1 MRPSR
6 MTPENWSLLELYAS
20 TVLMGGAP
28 LFAKLVPVSA
38 DVLTLLRSLIGAI
51 ALGGF
56 IRILGTGLALRRRK
70 DYLIIALIGVVMA
83 LHWITY
89 IHAIRVSTVA
99 AALIG
104 FFTFPILTALLE
116 PLFFYGNGFTYKDIL
131 SGLGIFAGALILSLG
146 ADTGSNVGL
155 GLMWGMISAIL
166 FVLRSLLLEKYIAG
180 TNGAVAMFPQMIAI
194 ALILAPFSAWTQIT
208 ASLSFIPLIL
218 VFAIVFTAI

>member
-83 LHWITY
+83 LHWTTY

-104 FFTFPILTALLE
+104 FFTFPILTDRKSTRL
-116 PLFFYGNGFTYKDIL
+116 N
-131 SGLGIFAGALILSLG
+131 SSHM
-146 ADTGSNVGL
+146 SN
-155 GLMWGMISAIL
+155 S
-166 FVLRSLLLEKYIAG
+166 Y
-180 TNGAVAMFPQMIAI
+180 AVFC
-194 ALILAPFSAWTQIT
+194 
-208 ASLSFIPLIL
+208 
-218 VFAIVFTAI
+218 